1 MENKRTYK
9 IEING
14 IEQSIKQVDALSDA
28 LQFLDKKIKELES
41 RSVSITSSNNGG
53 GSNRISE
60 LSTEDKLLKQIQSTE
75 QQIRDARREDYQ
87 SLLAQ
92 KDILKETK
100 DIQEQRAAAERLSI
114 GGYGNTMKGLKQ
126 ELSDIKTVMQTTD
139 LGSDK
144 FDELNKRA
152 SELINKLKELDQS
165 YGQFGRNAGNYPSTV
180 GEGFSK
186 LQIEVN
192 GVTREFDNARQAL
205 KELTNERNT
214 LKLMNQDVGD
224 LDEVVKTLKSDI
236 KDMEMSSAAMD
247 NMLDSME
254 GLIALGST
262 AEGFASLFGFDN
274 GAIEET
280 IQKLVALQ
288 NILQGIEVIKRQMK
302 TGEGIGGMFAK
313 GNAAIDSF
321 TKKLFGVNTAAKT
334 TNATL
339 TATSTAGKSAAT
351 GLATASAAANTAT
364 KSFSLAS
371 AAATVLRVA
380 LSAIGIGL
388 VIGAISLLIEGISAL
403 ISKQAEAKKYQ
414 EDLNKATESGQKA
427 YADAQ
432 GELIKYQVKLD
443 KFNGSK
449 KEEKKLVEELNSK
462 YGQSLGTYKSL
473 AEWKK
478 VLKER
483 GEILCQVMLKE
494 AEAQALLNMY
504 TETFVKLQKAQK
516 IAAEGGDTWEWLPWN
531 LGGKSAQQKADE
543 NVNTLKG
550 QLKEIKKEITNIYK
564 DIEELNQKNNLFD
577 YAPQIEKGSSSSK
590 NAIKK
595 AETELT
601 KLKLELMKD
610 GLAKTILQLRNE
622 RDARIKAAKETGVA
636 VAEQTALINK
646 LYDRKEIEA
655 RQAHYKKL
663 VNMQK
668 AYQDEMA
675 RVQAATQKEA
685 ISNSKI
691 ANQNKLDDAQ
701 SYKNA
706 RRANDSRMFL
716 DLVVDYNKTD
726 IHTAIQSYWKDLSK
740 TTELTDKVKDDIRE
754 AFTQSIASI
763 RGFEDYFIKVNEILK
778 KQGID
783 EIKFKVNSST
793 EMLEAIY
800 PKEVG
805 EGVRRRI
812 DEVVRHYN
820 ESLSIINDIAKKYGD
835 KMSSFENLQSK
846 NLFVAFTT
854 RFNARKEYYQNI
866 LKASKEFY
874 DKELLIHNTE
884 LDNELEAEE
893 EAEKKRHEKNVGTA
907 RERTVIPSL
916 QKGYNEAYDSGKLD
930 SMNTSQ
936 IETYFSKYKAEL
948 DKWLQEQD
956 DALKEGKL
964 SIKEYTEL
972 TSGKLLESYRN
983 QEITFVEFLDNMR
996 QEDETH
1002 QNKLNVI
1009 EKKGEI
1015 KREQNEKEHL
1025 KNMQQA
1031 NSEYFSNIEQ
1041 ELSNYISSI
1050 SRQRDKATVK
1060 NAWGI
1065 INYGKTRAA
1074 LKELQV
1080 DTNQALQGIAASKAD
1095 MIKKLENDEITFGDF
1110 DKIMTQL
1117 DSLEAEAKTTAQGVS
1132 EDLKN
1137 LIGDFWGS
1145 IDQWVQVVGQT
1156 VNQVLGSIAEIQSNQ
1171 YDKMIEQQEKY
1182 IEEYEELLNKQKDI
1196 TQEHASAVELIED
1209 ELSKA
1214 RGDRRQQLIDQLNAE
1229 MAAQRASL
1237 AQEQKID
1244 RQKQKAEEKK
1254 KKLEHDQAVAKKK
1267 MQLAQAAINM
1277 AMSISIAA
1285 VNKWPEVAIPMMA
1298 LAAATGAA
1306 QIAAIQSQ
1314 NIPSYGSGGVIQG
1327 KSHREG
1333 GVQAVVGNSPIELEG
1348 NEFIIRKKSTIPN
1361 LNLLDFV
1368 NRSEKKLSLDDLINF
1383 YTNEN
1388 GMRKRVISNSP
1399 RKKFAD
1405 GGTIPTLRN
1414 DINLSDRLLTAFEDY
1429 SNRPQVVSV
1438 VEIVDKMQT
1447 VREVQAMAG
1456 LSTDF

>member
-1 MENKRTYK
+1 MADNKK
-9 IEING
+9 IYTIQING
-14 IEQSIKQVDALSDA
+14 IDQSIKQVDALSDA

-41 RSVSITSSNNGG
+41 RSVSITSSNSGVGG
-53 GSNRISE
+53 GNRVAE

-92 KDILKETK
+92 KEILKDITDETK
-100 DIQEQRAAAERLSI
+100 QRAATENLSV
-114 GGYGNTMKGLKQ
+114 GNYGNTINGLKQ
-126 ELSDIKTVMQTTD
+126 ELSDIKTVMQATD
-139 LGSDK
+139 LGSGK
-144 FDELNKRA
+144 FNELNKRA
-152 SELINKLKELDQS
+152 SELTNKLKELDQS
-165 YGQFGRNAGNYPSTV
+165 YGQFGRNAGNNPGNIS
-180 GEGFSK
+180 EGFSK

-205 KELTNERNT
+205 RELTNERNT

-247 NMLDSME
+247 NLLDSME

-473 AEWKK
+473 AEWKR

-494 AEAQALLNMY
+494 AEAQALVNMY
-504 TETFVKLQKAQK
+504 TEAYVRLQQAKK
-516 IAAEGGDTWEWLPWN
+516 VAAEGGDTWEWLPWN
-531 LGGKSAQQKADE
+531 WGGKSAQQKADE
-543 NVNTLKG
+543 NVKAIEDQMTELHDK
-550 QLKEIKKEITNIYK
+550 IVNIYK
-564 DIEELNQKNNLFD
+564 DIEELNQNNNLFD

-622 RDARIKAAKETGVA
+622 RAARIKAAKETGVA
-636 VAEQTALINK
+636 VAEQTELINK

-663 VNMQK
+663 LEIQRKYQENIKKVQEQTDRQK
-668 AYQDEMA
+668 
-675 RVQAATQKEA
+675 
-685 ISNSKI
+685 ISNSRTM
-691 ANQNKLDDAQ
+691 NQNKLDSTTGNPQ
-701 SYKNA
+701 TVMSNTL
-706 RRANDSRMFL
+706 FQ
-716 DLVVDYNKTD
+716 DLTIDYAKTDVHKSFNEYNKDVEVSSKLTKKEFSKMAD
-726 IHTAIQSYWKDLSK
+726 IFKNNIAMIKVFENRFGDAMKMFEKDAEGFITSIELDEDMPKVIQDQFRELAEQYNEALGQIKDISDRYPQVADAALHS
-740 TTELTDKVKDDIRE
+740 EFAVLKDAFDTRYSSRE
-754 AFTQSIASI
+754 A
-763 RGFEDYFIKVNEILK
+763 
-778 KQGID
+778 
-783 EIKFKVNSST
+783 
-793 EMLEAIY
+793 
-800 PKEVG
+800 
-805 EGVRRRI
+805 
-812 DEVVRHYN
+812 
-820 ESLSIINDIAKKYGD
+820 
-835 KMSSFENLQSK
+835 
-846 NLFVAFTT
+846 
-854 RFNARKEYYQNI
+854 YYQK
-866 LKASKEFY
+866 LLEASKEYY
-874 DKELLIHNTE
+874 DKELEIQKTA
-884 LDNELEAEE
+884 LDAQIEADREAEE
-893 EAEKKRHEKNVGTA
+893 KRHRDMAGNSNPTLDKLLG
-907 RERTVIPSL
+907 
-916 QKGYNEAYDSGKLD
+916 GYNQSYDSGELAGMDTTK
-930 SMNTSQ
+930 
-936 IETYFSKYKAEL
+936 IEEYFSKYKETF
-948 DKWLQEQD
+948 DNWLKEQD
-956 DALKEGKL
+956 QALKKGEM
-964 SIKEYTEL
+964 SIEEYTEK
-972 TSGKLLESYRN
+972 TSGTLLQSYKN
-983 QEITFVEFLDNMR
+983 QEITFVQFLDLMR
-996 QEDETH
+996 QENETH
-1002 QNKLNVI
+1002 QNKMSVI
-1009 EKKGEI
+1009 NKQAEAET
-1015 KREQNEKEHL
+1015 EQSEKEHL
-1025 KNMQQA
+1025 KRMQQI
-1031 NSEYFSNIEQ
+1031 NSEYYSNIRK
-1041 ELSNYISSI
+1041 ELSDYISSI
-1050 SRQRDKATVK
+1050 SKQRDKAEVK

-1065 INYGKTRAA
+1065 INYGKTKTA
-1074 LKELQV
+1074 
-1080 DTNQALQGIAASKAD
+1080 
-1095 MIKKLENDEITFGDF
+1095 LENLKDNADNAMMQIANQKNELVDKLSKGEISFGDF
-1110 DKIMTQL
+1110 DTAMTEL
-1117 DSLEAEAKTTAQGVS
+1117 NALGTEAMETAESVEQDL
-1132 EDLKN
+1132 EDLG
-1137 LIGDFWGS
+1137 GDFWDS
-1145 IDQWVQVVGQT
+1145 INQWVQVVGQT
-1156 VNQVLGSIAEIQSNQ
+1156 VNQVLSSIAEIQSNQ

-1196 TQEHASAVELIED
+1196 TQEHASAVDSIED
-1209 ELSKA
+1209 ELSTA

-1237 AQEQKID
+1237 AQEQKIE
-1244 RQKQKAEEKK
+1244 REKQKAEEKK

-1277 AMSISIAA
+1277 AMSISMAA
-1285 VNKWPEVAIPMMA
+1285 VNHWPIPAIPMMA

-1333 GVQAVVGNSPIELEG
+1333 GVKVLGGQAEVEGGEYITNKVTTAKNVDLLEYI
-1348 NEFIIRKKSTIPN
+1348 NTKRRKI
-1361 LNLLDFV
+1361 
-1368 NRSEKKLSLDDLINF
+1368 SLEDLIEF
-1383 YTNEN
+1383 Y
-1388 GMRKRVISNSP
+1388 GVGSP
-1399 RKKFAD
+1399 VKKNIQTVRTKFAD
-1405 GGTIPTLRN
+1405 GGIIPTLRN
-1414 DINLSDRLLTAFEDY
+1414 DINLSDRMLTAFEDY
-1429 SNRPQVVSV
+1429 SNRPVQVAV
-1438 VEIVDKMQT
+1438 VDIIDRTQAVND
-1447 VREVQAMAG
+1447 VRVMAG
-1456 LSTDF
+1456 LDA

>member
-1 MENKRTYK
+1 MADNKKIYT

-28 LQFLDKKIKELES
+28 LKALDAKIKELES
-41 RSVSITSSNNGG
+41 RSVSVTSSNNGG
-53 GSNRISE
+53 GGNRTAE
-60 LSTEDKLLKQIQSTE
+60 LNAEDKLLKQIQSTE
-75 QQIRDARREDYQ
+75 QQIANARSEDYQ

-92 KDILKETK
+92 KDILK
-100 DIQEQRAAAERLSI
+100 DIVSEAQEMAAAERLSN
-114 GGYGNTMKGLKQ
+114 GNYGNNMKGLKQ
-126 ELSDIKTVMQTTD
+126 ELSDIKKVMQTTD
-139 LGSDK
+139 FGDEK
-144 FDELNKRA
+144 FQELTKRA
-152 SELINKLKELDQS
+152 NELTNKLKELEVA
-165 YGQFGRNAGNYPSTV
+165 YGQFGRNVGNYPGTV

-214 LKLMNQDVGD
+214 LKLMHQDVGD

-236 KDMEMSSAAMD
+236 KDMEMSSATMD
-247 NMLDSME
+247 GLLDSME

-288 NILQGIEVIKRQMK
+288 NILQGIEVIKKQMQ
-302 TGEGIGGMFAK
+302 TTQGIGAIFAK
-313 GNAAIDSF
+313 GDAAIDSF

-339 TATSTAGKSAAT
+339 AATSTAGKSAAT

-371 AAATVLRVA
+371 AAATALRVA

-388 VIGAISLLIEGISAL
+388 IIGAISLLIEGINTL
-403 ISKQAEAKKYQ
+403 INKQAEAKKYQ

-504 TETFVKLQKAQK
+504 TEAYVRLQQAKKVAD
-516 IAAEGGDTWEWLPWN
+516 AGGDTWEWLPWN
-531 LGGKSAQQKADE
+531 WGGKSAQQKADE
-543 NVNTLKG
+543 NVKTIEG
-550 QLKEIKKEITNIYK
+550 QMTELHDQIVNIYK
-564 DIEELNQKNNLFD
+564 DIEELNQNNNLFN
-577 YAPQIEKGSSSSK
+577 YAPQIEKGSSSNK

-595 AETELT
+595 AEAELT

-622 RDARIKAAKETGVA
+622 RAARIKAAKETGVA
-636 VAEQTALINK
+636 VAEQTELINK

-663 VNMQK
+663 INIQK

-675 RVQAATQKEA
+675 RVQSSTQKES

-740 TTELTDKVKDDIRE
+740 TTELTDKVKDEIRE

-778 KQGID
+778 NQGID

-793 EMLEAIY
+793 EMLEAMY

-812 DEVVRHYN
+812 DETVRHYN
-820 ESLSIINDIAKKYGD
+820 ESLSIINDITKKYGD

-846 NLFVAFTT
+846 NLFVAFTV

-866 LKASKEFY
+866 LQASKEFY

-884 LDNELEAEE
+884 LDAELEAEE

-916 QKGYNEAYDSGKLD
+916 QKGYNEAYNSGELA

-936 IETYFSKYKAEL
+936 IETYFAKYKEEL
-948 DKWLQEQD
+948 DKWLAEQD
-956 DALKEGKL
+956 EALKKGEL
-964 SIKEYTEL
+964 SIEEYTEL

-1009 EKKGEI
+1009 EKKGEV
-1015 KREQNEKEHL
+1015 KREQNEKEHR
-1025 KNMQQA
+1025 KNMQKA
-1031 NSEYFSNIEQ
+1031 NSEYFSNMEQ

-1080 DTNQALQGIAASKAD
+1080 DTNQALQGIAAAKAD
-1095 MIKKLENDEITFGDF
+1095 MIKKLEKDEIEFGDF

-1137 LIGDFWGS
+1137 LLGDFWGS
-1145 IDQWVQVVGQT
+1145 IDQWVQQVGQT
-1156 VNQVLGSIAEIQSNQ
+1156 MNSILSSLSEMESNE
-1171 YDKMIEQQEKY
+1171 YDKRIEEQEKY
-1182 IEEYEELLNKQKDI
+1182 IEEYEELLDKQKDI
-1196 TQEHASAVELIED
+1196 TQEHASAVESIED
-1209 ELSKA
+1209 ELSTA

-1237 AQEQKID
+1237 AQEKKIE
-1244 RQKQKAEEKK
+1244 REREKAEEKK

-1277 AMSISIAA
+1277 AMAISMAA
-1285 VNKWPEVAIPMMA
+1285 VNSWPLPAIPMMA
-1298 LAAATGAA
+1298 LAAAAGAA

-1333 GVQAVVGNSPIELEG
+1333 GVKVLGGQAEVEGGEFITNKVTTSKNVDLLEYINTKRRKINLEDLIDFYGGNSQV
-1348 NEFIIRKKSTIPN
+1348 KKSITT
-1361 LNLLDFV
+1361 V
-1368 NRSEKKLSLDDLINF
+1368 R
-1383 YTNEN
+1383 T
-1388 GMRKRVISNSP
+1388 
-1399 RKKFAD
+1399 KFAD
-1405 GGTIPTLRN
+1405 GGMIPTLRN
-1414 DINLSDRLLTAFEDY
+1414 DINLSDRMLTAFEDY
-1429 SNRPQVVSV
+1429 SNRPVQVAV
-1438 VEIVDKMQT
+1438 VDIIDRTQAVND
-1447 VREVQAMAG
+1447 VRVMAG
-1456 LSTDF
+1456 LE

>member
-53 GSNRISE
+53 GSNRIAE

-114 GGYGNTMKGLKQ
+114 GGYGNTMKGLKE
-126 ELSDIKTVMQTTD
+126 ELSDIKKVMQTTD
-139 LGSDK
+139 LGDEK
-144 FDELNKRA
+144 FQELTQKA
-152 SELINKLKELDQS
+152 SELTNKLKELEQA
-165 YGQFGRNAGNYPSTV
+165 YGQFGRNVGNYPGNV

-247 NMLDSME
+247 GLLDSME

-288 NILQGIEVIKRQMK
+288 NILQGIEVIKKQMQ

-388 VIGAISLLIEGISAL
+388 VIGAISLLIEGINTL

-427 YADAQ
+427 YADAK

-449 KEEKKLVEELNSK
+449 KQEKQLVDELNSK
-462 YGQSLGTYKSL
+462 YGQSLGTYKTL
-473 AEWKK
+473 AEWKR

-483 GEILCQVMLKE
+483 GETLCTVMLNE
-494 AEAQALLNMY
+494 AKAQALLNIY
-504 TETFVKLQKAQK
+504 TEKFVELQKAQK
-516 IAAEGGDTWEWLPWN
+516 VKAEGGDTWEWLPWN
-531 LGGKSAQQKADE
+531 WGGKSAQQKADE
-543 NVNTLKG
+543 KVKTIED
-550 QLKEIKKEITNIYK
+550 QMKEITKEITNIFTEN
-564 DIEELNQKNNLFD
+564 EELKQKYNLFD

-595 AETELT
+595 AESELT

-622 RDARIKAAKETGVA
+622 RAARIKAAKETGVA

-691 ANQNKLDDAQ
+691 ANQNKFDDAQ
-701 SYKNA
+701 SYSNA
-706 RRANDSRMFL
+706 SPKKFF

-726 IHTAIQSYWKDLSK
+726 IHTAIQNYWKDLSK

-763 RGFEDYFIKVNEILK
+763 KGFRDYFIKVNETLK
-778 KQGID
+778 NQGID
-783 EIKFKVNSST
+783 EIKFNVDSST

-800 PKEVG
+800 PKELG
-805 EGVRRRI
+805 EDDRERIEETVRL
-812 DEVVRHYN
+812 YN
-820 ESLSIINDIAKKYGD
+820 ESISVTNDIIKKYGD
-835 KMSSFENLQSK
+835 KMHTFQKLQSK
-846 NLFVAFTT
+846 NLFVAFEV

-884 LDNELEAEE
+884 LDDELKAEE
-893 EAEKKRHEKNVGTA
+893 EAEDKRYKKNVGTA

-916 QKGYNEAYDSGKLD
+916 QKGYNEAYNSGEID

-936 IETYFSKYKAEL
+936 IETYFAKYKEEL
-948 DKWLQEQD
+948 DKWLDEQD
-956 DALKEGKL
+956 EALKKGKL
-964 SIKEYTEL
+964 SIEEYTEL

-983 QEITFVEFLDNMR
+983 KEITFVEFLDNMR

-1009 EKKGEI
+1009 EKKGEV
-1015 KREQNEKEHL
+1015 KREENQKQHL

-1031 NSEYFSNIEQ
+1031 TSEYFSNIEQ

-1065 INYGKTRAA
+1065 INYGKTKAA
-1074 LKELQV
+1074 LKELQA
-1080 DTNQALQGIAASKAD
+1080 DTNQAFQDIAQTKAD
-1095 MIKKLENDEITFGDF
+1095 MIVKLEKGEISFGDF

-1117 DSLEAEAKTTAQGVS
+1117 DSLEAEVKITEEGVS
-1132 EDLKN
+1132 EDFEDFFD
-1137 LIGDFWGS
+1137 DFWAS
-1145 IDQWVQVVGQT
+1145 INQWVQVVGQT

-1196 TQEHASAVELIED
+1196 TQEHASAVESIED

-1237 AQEQKID
+1237 AQEKKID
-1244 RQKQKAEEKK
+1244 REREKAEDKK

-1277 AMSISIAA
+1277 ALSISMAA
-1285 VNKWPEVAIPMMA
+1285 VNHWPIPAVPMMA
-1298 LAAATGAA
+1298 LAAAVGAA
-1306 QIAAIQSQ
+1306 QVAAIQSQ

-1333 GVQAVVGNSPIELEG
+1333 GVPAVVGNSPIELEG

-1368 NRSEKKLSLDDLINF
+1368 NRSEKKLSLEDLINF

-1388 GMRKRVISNSP
+1388 GMRKRTISNSP
-1399 RKKFAD
+1399 RNKFAD

>member
-1 MENKRTYK
+1 MADNKK
-9 IEING
+9 IYTIQING
-14 IEQSIKQVDALSDA
+14 IDQSIKQVDALSDA
-28 LQFLDKKIKELES
+28 LQFLDTKIKEMES
-41 RSVSITSSNNGG
+41 RSVSVTSSNNGG
-53 GSNRISE
+53 GGNRTAE
-60 LSTEDKLLKQIQSTE
+60 LNTEDKLLKQIQSTE

-92 KDILKETK
+92 KDILK
-100 DIQEQRAAAERLSI
+100 DIVSEAQERAAAERLST
-114 GGYGNTMKGLKQ
+114 GNYGNNMKGLKQ
-126 ELSDIKTVMQTTD
+126 ELSDIKKVMQTTD
-139 LGSDK
+139 LGDEK
-144 FDELNKRA
+144 FQELTQRA
-152 SELINKLKELDQS
+152 NELTNKLKELEVA
-165 YGQFGRNAGNYPSTV
+165 YGQFGRNVGNYPGTV

-192 GVTREFDNARQAL
+192 GTTREFDNARQAL

-214 LKLMNQDVGD
+214 LKLMGQDFGD

-236 KDMEMSSAAMD
+236 KDMEMSSATMD
-247 NMLDSME
+247 NLLDSME
-254 GLIALGST
+254 GLIALGSS
-262 AEGFASLFGFDN
+262 AEGFAALFGFDN
-274 GAIEET
+274 GAIEQT

-288 NILQGIEVIKRQMK
+288 NILQGIEVIKKQMQ

-339 TATSTAGKSAAT
+339 AATGTAGKSAAT
-351 GLATASAAANTAT
+351 GLATASVAANTAT

-388 VIGAISLLIEGISAL
+388 IIGAISLLIEGINAL

-504 TETFVKLQKAQK
+504 TEAYVRLQQAKKVAD
-516 IAAEGGDTWEWLPWN
+516 AGGDTWEWLPWN
-531 LGGKSAQQKADE
+531 WGGKSAKQKADD
-543 NVNTLKG
+543 NV
-550 QLKEIKKEITNIYK
+550 KEIEGQMTELHDQIVNIYK
-564 DIEELNQKNNLFD
+564 DIEELNQNNNLFN
-577 YAPQIEKGSSSSK
+577 YAPQIEKGSSSNK

-622 RDARIKAAKETGVA
+622 RAARIKAAKETGVA

-663 VNMQK
+663 VSIQK

-675 RVQAATQKEA
+675 RVQAATQKEG

-740 TTELTDKVKDDIRE
+740 TTELTDKVKDEIRE

-778 KQGID
+778 NQGID

-793 EMLEAIY
+793 EMLEAMY

-812 DEVVRHYN
+812 DETVKHYN
-820 ESLSIINDIAKKYGD
+820 ESLSIINDITKKYGD

-846 NLFVAFTT
+846 NLFVAFTV

-866 LKASKEFY
+866 LQASKEFY

-884 LDNELEAEE
+884 LDAELKAEE
-893 EAEKKRHEKNVGTA
+893 EAEKNRHEKNVGTA

-916 QKGYNEAYDSGKLD
+916 QKGYNEAYNSGELA

-936 IETYFSKYKAEL
+936 IEAYFAKYKEEL
-948 DKWLQEQD
+948 DKWLEEQD
-956 DALKEGKL
+956 EALKKGKL
-964 SIKEYTEL
+964 SIEEYTEL

-1009 EKKGEI
+1009 EKKGEVE
-1015 KREQNEKEHL
+1015 REQNEKEHR

-1031 NSEYFSNIEQ
+1031 NSEYFSNMEQ

-1080 DTNQALQGIAASKAD
+1080 DTNQALQGIAAAKAD
-1095 MIKKLENDEITFGDF
+1095 MIKKLEKDEISFGDF

-1137 LIGDFWGS
+1137 LLGDFWGS
-1145 IDQWVQVVGQT
+1145 IDQWVQQVGQT
-1156 VNQVLGSIAEIQSNQ
+1156 MNSILSSLSEMESNE
-1171 YDKMIEQQEKY
+1171 YDKRIEEQEKY
-1182 IEEYEELLNKQKDI
+1182 IEEYEKLLDKQKDI
-1196 TQEHASAVELIED
+1196 TEQHASAIESIED
-1209 ELSKA
+1209 ELSTA

-1237 AQEQKID
+1237 AQEKKIE
-1244 RQKQKAEEKK
+1244 REKEKAEEKK

-1277 AMSISIAA
+1277 AMAISMAA
-1285 VNKWPEVAIPMMA
+1285 VNSWPIPAIPMMA
-1298 LAAATGAA
+1298 LAAAAGAA

-1333 GVQAVVGNSPIELEG
+1333 GVKVLGGQAEVEGGEFITNKVTTSKNVDLLEYINTKRRKINLEDLIDFYGGNSQV
-1348 NEFIIRKKSTIPN
+1348 KKSITT
-1361 LNLLDFV
+1361 V
-1368 NRSEKKLSLDDLINF
+1368 R
-1383 YTNEN
+1383 T
-1388 GMRKRVISNSP
+1388 
-1399 RKKFAD
+1399 KFAD

-1447 VREVQAMAG
+1447 VREVQTMAG
-1456 LSTDF
+1456 LETNY

>member
-1 MENKRTYK
+1 MENKRTYT

-114 GGYGNTMKGLKQ
+114 GGYGNTMAGMKQ
-126 ELSDIKTVMQTTD
+126 ELADIKTVRNFTD
-139 LGSDK
+139 VTSQEFDK
-144 FDELNKRA
+144 LTKRA
-152 SELINKLKELDQS
+152 LQLTNQLKEFEAET
-165 YGQFGRNAGNYPSTV
+165 GQFGRNVGNYPSTV
-180 GEGFSK
+180 GESFSK

-247 NMLDSME
+247 GLLDSME

-288 NILQGIEVIKRQMK
+288 NILQGIEVIKKQMQ

-339 TATSTAGKSAAT
+339 ATTSTAGKSAAT
-351 GLATASAAANTAT
+351 GLATASVAANTAT

-371 AAATVLRVA
+371 AAAAVLRVA

-403 ISKQAEAKKYQ
+403 ISKQSEAKKYQ

-449 KEEKKLVEELNSK
+449 KQEKKLVDELNSK
-462 YGQSLGTYKSL
+462 YGESLGTYKTL
-473 AEWKK
+473 AEWKR

-483 GEILCQVMLKE
+483 GEALCQVMLNE
-494 AEAQALLNMY
+494 AEAQALLNIY
-504 TETFVKLQKAQK
+504 TETYLKYLQAQK
-516 IAAEGGDTWEWLPWN
+516 VAAEGGDTWKELLPWN

-543 NVNTLKG
+543 NVNNLG
-550 QLKEIKKEITNIYK
+550 NQLKEIRTKITEIYTKN
-564 DIEELNQKNNLFD
+564 EELKQENNLFD

-595 AETELT
+595 AETELI

-610 GLAKTILQLRNE
+610 GLAKTILQLKNE

-691 ANQNKLDDAQ
+691 ANQNKFDDAQ
-701 SYKNA
+701 SYSNSSPKK
-706 RRANDSRMFL
+706 FF

-726 IHTAIQSYWKDLSK
+726 IHTAIQNYWKDLSK
-740 TTELTDKVKDDIRE
+740 TTELTDKAKDDIRE

-763 RGFEDYFIKVNEILK
+763 KGFRDYFNKVNETLK
-778 KQGID
+778 KEGID
-783 EIKFKVNSST
+783 EIKFNVDSST

-800 PKEVG
+800 PKELG
-805 EGVRRRI
+805 EDDRERIEETVRY
-812 DEVVRHYN
+812 YN
-820 ESLSIINDIAKKYGD
+820 DSIAVTNDIIKKYGD
-835 KMSSFENLQSK
+835 KMHTFQKLQSK

-854 RFNARKEYYQNI
+854 RFNARKEYYKNI
-866 LKASKEFY
+866 LQASKEFY
-874 DKELLIHNTE
+874 DKELLIHNQE
-884 LDNELEAEE
+884 LDNELKAEE

-916 QKGYNEAYDSGKLD
+916 QKGYNEAYNSGKLN

-948 DKWLQEQD
+948 DKWLEEQD
-956 DALKEGKL
+956 DALKKGKL

-983 QEITFVEFLDNMR
+983 REITFVKFLDNMR

-1009 EKKGEI
+1009 EEKGEV
-1015 KREQNEKEHL
+1015 KREENQKQYL
-1025 KNMQQA
+1025 KNIQQA

-1065 INYGKTRAA
+1065 INYGKTKAA
-1074 LKELQV
+1074 LKELQAN
-1080 DTNQALQGIAASKAD
+1080 TSQALQDIAQTKAD
-1095 MIKKLENDEITFGDF
+1095 MIVKLEKGEIKFGDF

-1117 DSLEAEAKTTAQGVS
+1117 DSLEAEAKITEEGVS

-1137 LIGDFWGS
+1137 LLADFWGS
-1145 IDQWVQVVGQT
+1145 IDQLVQVVGQT
-1156 VNQVLGSIAEIQSNQ
+1156 VNQVLGSLAEIQSNQ

-1182 IEEYEELLNKQKDI
+1182 IEELEEMYDKQEEI
-1196 TQEHASAVELIED
+1196 TQEHASAIESIED
-1209 ELSKA
+1209 ELSTA

-1229 MAAQRASL
+1229 MAAQRASF
-1237 AQEQKID
+1237 AQQKKID
-1244 RQKQKAEEKK
+1244 REIEKAEEKK

-1348 NEFIIRKKSTIPN
+1348 NEFIIRKKSTMPN

-1368 NRSEKKLSLDDLINF
+1368 NRSEKKLSLEDLINF

-1405 GGTIPTLRN
+1405 GGQIATLRN

>member
-1 MENKRTYK
+1 MADNKK
-9 IEING
+9 IYTIQING
-14 IEQSIKQVDALSDA
+14 IDQSIKQVDALSDA

-53 GSNRISE
+53 GSNRIAE

-75 QQIRDARREDYQ
+75 QQIRDARSEDYQ

-92 KDILKETK
+92 KEILK
-100 DIQEQRAAAERLSI
+100 DITDEAKQRAAAENLSV
-114 GGYGNTMKGLKQ
+114 GNYGNTINGMKQ
-126 ELSDIKTVMQTTD
+126 ELADIKTVMQATD

-144 FDELNKRA
+144 FDKLNKRA
-152 SELINKLKELDQS
+152 SELTNKIKELDQS
-165 YGQFGRNAGNYPSTV
+165 YGQFGRNVGNYPGTM
-180 GEGFSK
+180 EQGFQK

-205 KELTNERNT
+205 RELTNERNT
-214 LKLMNQDVGD
+214 LKLMNQDVGN
-224 LDEVVKTLKSDI
+224 LDEVVKTLRSDI

-247 NMLDSME
+247 NLLDSME
-254 GLIALGST
+254 GLVALGST

-427 YADAQ
+427 YADTQ

-449 KEEKKLVEELNSK
+449 KQEKQLVDELNSK
-462 YGQSLGTYKSL
+462 YGQSLGTYKTL
-473 AEWKK
+473 AEWKR

-483 GEILCQVMLKE
+483 GEALCTVMLNE
-494 AEAQALLNMY
+494 AKAQALLNMY
-504 TETFVKLQKAQK
+504 TETYLKYQKAK
-516 IAAEGGDTWEWLPWN
+516 KVAAEGGDTLEWLPWN
-531 LGGKSAQQKADE
+531 WGGKSAKQKADE
-543 NVNTLKG
+543 TVNFYDN
-550 QLKEIKKEITNIYK
+550 QLKEINKEITKIYTEN
-564 DIEELNQKNNLFD
+564 EELKQKNNLFD

-622 RDARIKAAKETGVA
+622 RAARIKAAKETGVA
-636 VAEQTALINK
+636 VAEQTELINK

-663 VNMQK
+663 VNIQK

-675 RVQAATQKEA
+675 RVQAATQKEG

-778 KQGID
+778 KRGID

-820 ESLSIINDIAKKYGD
+820 ESLSIINDITKKYGD

-866 LKASKEFY
+866 LQASKEFY

-884 LDNELEAEE
+884 LDDELKAEE
-893 EAEKKRHEKNVGTA
+893 ESEKKRHEKNVGTA

-916 QKGYNEAYDSGKLD
+916 QKGYNESYNSGELA

-936 IETYFSKYKAEL
+936 IETYFAKYKAEL
-948 DKWLQEQD
+948 DKWLEEQD
-956 DALKEGKL
+956 EALKKGKL
-964 SIKEYTEL
+964 SIEEYTEL

-1009 EKKGEI
+1009 EKKGEVE
-1015 KREQNEKEHL
+1015 REQNEKEHL

-1031 NSEYFSNIEQ
+1031 NSEYFSNMEQ

-1050 SRQRDKATVK
+1050 SRQRDNATVK

-1074 LKELQV
+1074 LKELQT

-1095 MIKKLENDEITFGDF
+1095 MIEKLEKDEITFGDF

-1117 DSLEAEAKTTAQGVS
+1117 DSLEAEAETTAQGVS

-1137 LIGDFWGS
+1137 LLGDFWGS
-1145 IDQWVQVVGQT
+1145 IDQWVQQVGQT
-1156 VNQVLGSIAEIQSNQ
+1156 MNSILSSLSEIQSNQ

-1196 TQEHASAVELIED
+1196 TQEHASAVESIED

-1267 MQLAQAAINM
+1267 MQEAQAYINM
-1277 AMSISIAA
+1277 AMSISMAA
-1285 VNKWPEVAIPMMA
+1285 VNSWPIPAIPMMA

-1306 QIAAIQSQ
+1306 QIAAIKSQ

-1333 GVQAVVGNSPIELEG
+1333 GVKVLGGQAEVEGGEYITNKVTTSKNVELLEYINTKRRKISLEDLIDFYGGNSQV
-1348 NEFIIRKKSTIPN
+1348 KKSITT
-1361 LNLLDFV
+1361 V
-1368 NRSEKKLSLDDLINF
+1368 R
-1383 YTNEN
+1383 T
-1388 GMRKRVISNSP
+1388 
-1399 RKKFAD
+1399 KFAD
-1405 GGTIPTLRN
+1405 GGIIPTLRN
-1414 DINLSDRLLTAFEDY
+1414 DINLSDRMLTAFEDY
-1429 SNRPQVVSV
+1429 SNRPVQVAV
-1438 VEIVDKMQT
+1438 VDIIDRTQAVND
-1447 VREVQAMAG
+1447 VRVMAG
-1456 LSTDF
+1456 LDA

>member
-1 MENKRTYK
+1 MADNKK
-9 IEING
+9 IYTIQING
-14 IEQSIKQVDALSDA
+14 IDQSIKQVDALSDA

-41 RSVSITSSNNGG
+41 RSVSITSSNSGVGG
-53 GSNRISE
+53 GNRISE

-75 QQIRDARREDYQ
+75 QQIREARREDYQ

-92 KDILKETK
+92 KEILK
-100 DIQEQRAAAERLSI
+100 DITDEAKQRAAAENLSV
-114 GGYGNTMKGLKQ
+114 GNYGNTINGMKQ
-126 ELSDIKTVMQTTD
+126 ELADIKTVMQATD

-144 FDELNKRA
+144 FDKLNKRA
-152 SELINKLKELDQS
+152 SELTNKIKELDQS
-165 YGQFGRNAGNYPSTV
+165 YGQFGRNVGNYPGTM
-180 GEGFSK
+180 EQGFQK

-205 KELTNERNT
+205 RELTNERNT
-214 LKLMNQDVGD
+214 LKLMNQDVGN
-224 LDEVVKTLKSDI
+224 LDEVVKTLRSDI

-247 NMLDSME
+247 NLLDSME
-254 GLIALGST
+254 GLVALGST

-388 VIGAISLLIEGISAL
+388 VIGAISLLIEGINAL

-449 KEEKKLVEELNSK
+449 KQEKKLVEELNSK

-478 VLKER
+478 ILKER

-494 AEAQALLNMY
+494 AEAQALVNMY
-504 TETFVKLQKAQK
+504 TEAYVRLQQAKK
-516 IAAEGGDTWEWLPWN
+516 VAAEGGDTWEWLPWN
-531 LGGKSAQQKADE
+531 WGGKSAQQKADE
-543 NVNTLKG
+543 NVKAIEDQMTELHDK
-550 QLKEIKKEITNIYK
+550 IVNIYK
-564 DIEELNQKNNLFD
+564 DIEELNQNNNLFD

-622 RDARIKAAKETGVA
+622 RAARIKAAKETGVA
-636 VAEQTALINK
+636 VAEQTELINK

-663 VNMQK
+663 VNIQK

-675 RVQAATQKEA
+675 RVQAATQKEG

-706 RRANDSRMFL
+706 RRTNDSRMFL

-740 TTELTDKVKDDIRE
+740 TTELTDKVEDDIRE

-778 KQGID
+778 KRGID

-800 PKEVG
+800 PKEVV

-812 DEVVRHYN
+812 DKVVSQYN
-820 ESLSIINDIAKKYGD
+820 ASLSIINDITKKYGD
-835 KMSSFENLQSK
+835 KMSYFENLQSK

-866 LKASKEFY
+866 LQASKEFY

-884 LDNELEAEE
+884 LDDELKAEKEAED
-893 EAEKKRHEKNVGTA
+893 KRHEKNVGTA

-916 QKGYNEAYDSGKLD
+916 QKGYNESYNSGELA

-936 IETYFSKYKAEL
+936 IETYFAKYKAEL
-948 DKWLQEQD
+948 DKWLEEQD
-956 DALKEGKL
+956 EALKKGKL
-964 SIKEYTEL
+964 SIEEYTEL

-1009 EKKGEI
+1009 EKKGEVE
-1015 KREQNEKEHL
+1015 REQNEKEHL

-1031 NSEYFSNIEQ
+1031 NSEYFSNMEQ

-1074 LKELQV
+1074 LKELQT

-1095 MIKKLENDEITFGDF
+1095 MIEKLEKDEITFGDF

-1117 DSLEAEAKTTAQGVS
+1117 DSLEAEAETTAQGVS

-1137 LIGDFWGS
+1137 LLGDFWGS
-1145 IDQWVQVVGQT
+1145 IDQWVQQVGQT
-1156 VNQVLGSIAEIQSNQ
+1156 MNSILSSLSEIQSNK

-1182 IEEYEELLNKQKDI
+1182 IEEYQKMLDKQKEI
-1196 TQEHASAVELIED
+1196 TQEHASAVDSIED
-1209 ELSKA
+1209 ELSTA

-1229 MAAQRASL
+1229 MAAQRDSL
-1237 AQEQKID
+1237 AQQKKIE
-1244 RQKQKAEEKK
+1244 KEKEKAEHKK
-1254 KKLEHDQAVAKKK
+1254 ADLEYAQAVAKKR
-1267 MQLAQAAINM
+1267 MQESQALINAAM
-1277 AMSISIAA
+1277 AVSMAA
-1285 VNKWPEVAIPMMA
+1285 VNNWPIPAIPMMA

-1306 QIAAIQSQ
+1306 QYAAVKSQ
-1314 NIPSYGSGGVIQG
+1314 YIPKPSYGSGGVIQG
-1327 KSHREG
+1327 KSHKEG
-1333 GVQAVVGNSPIELEG
+1333 GVPVLGGRAEVEG
-1348 NEFIIRKKSTIPN
+1348 GEFITNKVTTSKNVDLLEYINSKKKRIN
-1361 LNLLDFV
+1361 
-1368 NRSEKKLSLDDLINF
+1368 LDDLIEF
-1383 YTNEN
+1383 Y
-1388 GMRKRVISNSP
+1388 GGSSP
-1399 RKKFAD
+1399 VKKNIQTVRTKFAD
-1405 GGTIPTLRN
+1405 GGVVPTLRN
-1414 DINLSDRLLTAFEDY
+1414 DINLSDRMLTAFEDY
-1429 SNRPQVVSV
+1429 SNRPVQVAV
-1438 VEIVDKMQT
+1438 VDIIDRTQAVND
-1447 VREVQAMAG
+1447 VRVMAG
-1456 LSTDF
+1456 LDT

>member
-1 MENKRTYK
+1 MADNKK
-9 IEING
+9 IYTIQING

-53 GSNRISE
+53 GSNRIAE

-75 QQIRDARREDYQ
+75 QQIRDARSEDYA

-92 KDILKETK
+92 KDLLK
-100 DIQEQRAAAERLSI
+100 DITDEAKQRAAAERLSV
-114 GGYGNTMKGLKQ
+114 GNYGNTINGMKQ
-126 ELSDIKTVMQTTD
+126 ELADIKTVMQATD
-139 LGSDK
+139 IGSDK
-144 FDELNKRA
+144 FDKLNNRA
-152 SELINKLKELDQS
+152 SELTKKLKELDQS
-165 YGQFGRNAGNYPSTV
+165 YGQFGRDVGNYPGNV

-247 NMLDSME
+247 NLLDSME

-288 NILQGIEVIKRQMK
+288 NILQGIEVIKKQMK

-494 AEAQALLNMY
+494 AEAQALVNMY
-504 TETFVKLQKAQK
+504 TEAYVRLQQAKKVAD
-516 IAAEGGDTWEWLPWN
+516 AGGDTWEWLPWN
-531 LGGKSAQQKADE
+531 WGGKSAQQKADD
-543 NVNTLKG
+543 NVKAIEDQMTELHDK
-550 QLKEIKKEITNIYK
+550 IVNIYK
-564 DIEELNQKNNLFD
+564 DIEELNQNNNLFD

-595 AETELT
+595 AESELT

-663 VNMQK
+663 VNIQK

-675 RVQAATQKEA
+675 RVQAATQKEG

-691 ANQNKLDDAQ
+691 ANQNKLDDAK

-778 KQGID
+778 KRGID

-812 DEVVRHYN
+812 DETVRYYN
-820 ESLSIINDIAKKYGD
+820 ESLSIINDITKKYGD
-835 KMSSFENLQSK
+835 KISSFENLQSK

-916 QKGYNEAYDSGKLD
+916 QKGYNEAYNSGELA

-936 IETYFSKYKAEL
+936 IETYFAKYKAEL
-948 DKWLQEQD
+948 DKWLEEQD
-956 DALKEGKL
+956 EALKKGKL
-964 SIKEYTEL
+964 SIEEYTEL

-1009 EKKGEI
+1009 EKKGEVE
-1015 KREQNEKEHL
+1015 REQNEKEHL

-1031 NSEYFSNIEQ
+1031 NSEYFSNMEQ

-1065 INYGKTRAA
+1065 INYGKTKAA

-1080 DTNQALQGIAASKAD
+1080 DTNQALQGIAAAKAD
-1095 MIKKLENDEITFGDF
+1095 MIEKLEKDEISFGDF

-1117 DSLEAEAKTTAQGVS
+1117 DSLEAEAETTAQGVS

-1137 LIGDFWGS
+1137 LLGDFWGS
-1145 IDQWVQVVGQT
+1145 IDQWVQQVGQT
-1156 VNQVLGSIAEIQSNQ
+1156 MNSILSSLSEIQSNQ
-1171 YDKMIEQQEKY
+1171 YDKMIDQQEKY
-1182 IEEYEELLNKQKDI
+1182 IDEYQKMLDKQKEI
-1196 TQEHASAVELIED
+1196 TQEHASAVDSIED
-1209 ELSKA
+1209 ELSTA

-1229 MAAQRASL
+1229 MAAQRDSL
-1237 AQEQKID
+1237 AQQKKIE
-1244 RQKQKAEEKK
+1244 KEKEKAEHKK
-1254 KKLEHDQAVAKKK
+1254 ADLEYAQAVARKR
-1267 MQLAQAAINM
+1267 MQESQALINAAM
-1277 AMSISIAA
+1277 AVSMAA
-1285 VNKWPEVAIPMMA
+1285 VNNWPIPAIPMMA

-1306 QIAAIQSQ
+1306 QYAAVKSQ
-1314 NIPSYGSGGVIQG
+1314 YIPKPSYGSGGVIQG
-1327 KSHREG
+1327 KSHKEG
-1333 GVQAVVGNSPIELEG
+1333 GVPVLGGRAEVEGGEYITNKVTTAKNVDLLEYINS
-1348 NEFIIRKKSTIPN
+1348 KKKRIN
-1361 LNLLDFV
+1361 
-1368 NRSEKKLSLDDLINF
+1368 LDDLIEF
-1383 YTNEN
+1383 Y
-1388 GMRKRVISNSP
+1388 GVGSP
-1399 RKKFAD
+1399 VKKNIQTVRTKFAD
-1405 GGTIPTLRN
+1405 GGVVPTLRN
-1414 DINLSDRLLTAFEDY
+1414 DINLSDRMLTAFEDY
-1429 SNRPQVVSV
+1429 SNRPVQVAV
-1438 VEIVDKMQT
+1438 VDIIDRTQAVND
-1447 VREVQAMAG
+1447 VRVMAG
-1456 LSTDF
+1456 LDA

>member
-1 MENKRTYK
+1 MADSKK
-9 IEING
+9 IYSIQING

-53 GSNRISE
+53 GGNRIAE

-100 DIQEQRAAAERLSI
+100 DIQEQRAASERLSI
-114 GGYGNTMKGLKQ
+114 GGYGNTMAGMKQ
-126 ELSDIKTVMQTTD
+126 ELADIKTVRNFTD
-139 LGSDK
+139 VTSQEFDK
-144 FDELNKRA
+144 LTKRA
-152 SELINKLKELDQS
+152 LQLTNQLKELGEET
-165 YGQFGRNAGNYPSTV
+165 GQFGRNVGNYPGTV

-205 KELTNERNT
+205 RELTNERNT

-247 NMLDSME
+247 GLLDSME

-288 NILQGIEVIKRQMK
+288 NILQGIEVIKKQMK

-388 VIGAISLLIEGISAL
+388 VIGAISLLIEGINAL

-504 TETFVKLQKAQK
+504 TEAYVRLQQAKKVAD
-516 IAAEGGDTWEWLPWN
+516 EGGDTWEWLPWN
-531 LGGKSAQQKADE
+531 WGGKSAQQKADE
-543 NVNTLKG
+543 NVKAIEDQMTELHDK
-550 QLKEIKKEITNIYK
+550 IVNIYK
-564 DIEELNQKNNLFD
+564 DIEELNQNNNLFD
-577 YAPQIEKGSSSSK
+577 YSPQIEKGSSRSK

-595 AETELT
+595 AESELT

-663 VNMQK
+663 VNIQK

-675 RVQAATQKEA
+675 RVQAATQKEG

-706 RRANDSRMFL
+706 RRANDSGMFL

-820 ESLSIINDIAKKYGD
+820 ESLSIINDITKKYGD

-884 LDNELEAEE
+884 LDDELKAEE

-916 QKGYNEAYDSGKLD
+916 QKGYNEAYNSGELA

-936 IETYFSKYKAEL
+936 IETYFAKYKAEL
-948 DKWLQEQD
+948 DKWLEEQD
-956 DALKEGKL
+956 EALKKGKL
-964 SIKEYTEL
+964 SIEEYTEL

-1009 EKKGEI
+1009 EKKGEVE
-1015 KREQNEKEHL
+1015 REQNEKEHL

-1031 NSEYFSNIEQ
+1031 NSEYFSNMEQ

-1080 DTNQALQGIAASKAD
+1080 DTNQALQGIAAAKAD
-1095 MIKKLENDEITFGDF
+1095 MIKKLENDEISFGDF

-1117 DSLEAEAKTTAQGVS
+1117 DSLEAEAKITEQGIS
-1132 EDLKN
+1132 EDFE
-1137 LIGDFWGS
+1137 DFFEDWWAS
-1145 IDQWVQVVGQT
+1145 INQWVQVVGQT

-1196 TQEHASAVELIED
+1196 TQEHASTVELIED

-1298 LAAATGAA
+1298 LAAAAGAA

-1333 GVQAVVGNSPIELEG
+1333 GVKVLGGQAEVEGGEYITNKVTTSKNVELLEYINTKRRKIKLEDLIDFYGGNSQV
-1348 NEFIIRKKSTIPN
+1348 KKSITT
-1361 LNLLDFV
+1361 V
-1368 NRSEKKLSLDDLINF
+1368 R
-1383 YTNEN
+1383 T
-1388 GMRKRVISNSP
+1388 
-1399 RKKFAD
+1399 KFAD

-1456 LSTDF
+1456 LETNY

>member
-53 GSNRISE
+53 GGNRIAE

-114 GGYGNTMKGLKQ
+114 GGYGNTMKGLKE
-126 ELSDIKTVMQTTD
+126 ELSDIKKVMQTTD
-139 LGSDK
+139 LGDEK
-144 FDELNKRA
+144 FQELTQKA
-152 SELINKLKELDQS
+152 SELTNKLKELEQA
-165 YGQFGRNAGNYPSTV
+165 YGQFGRNVGNYPSNV

-247 NMLDSME
+247 GLLDSME

-288 NILQGIEVIKRQMK
+288 NILQGIEVIKKQMQ
-302 TGEGIGGMFAK
+302 TGEGIGGMLAK
-313 GNAAIDSF
+313 GDAAIDSF

-504 TETFVKLQKAQK
+504 TEAYVRLQQAKKVAD
-516 IAAEGGDTWEWLPWN
+516 EGGDTWEWLPWN
-531 LGGKSAQQKADE
+531 WGGKSAQQKADE
-543 NVNTLKG
+543 NVKAIEDQMTELHDK
-550 QLKEIKKEITNIYK
+550 IVNIYK
-564 DIEELNQKNNLFD
+564 DIEELNQNNNLFD

-595 AETELT
+595 AESELT

-622 RDARIKAAKETGVA
+622 RAARIKAAKETGVA

-691 ANQNKLDDAQ
+691 ANQNKFDDAQ
-701 SYKNA
+701 SYSNA
-706 RRANDSRMFL
+706 SPKKFF

-726 IHTAIQSYWKDLSK
+726 IHTAIQNYWKDLSK

-763 RGFEDYFIKVNEILK
+763 KGFRDYFIKVNETLK
-778 KQGID
+778 NQGID
-783 EIKFKVNSST
+783 EIKFNVDSST

-800 PKEVG
+800 PKELG
-805 EGVRRRI
+805 EDDRERIEETVRL
-812 DEVVRHYN
+812 YN
-820 ESLSIINDIAKKYGD
+820 ESISVTNDIIKKYGD
-835 KMSSFENLQSK
+835 KMHTFQKLQSK
-846 NLFVAFTT
+846 NLFVAFEV

-884 LDNELEAEE
+884 LDDELKAEE
-893 EAEKKRHEKNVGTA
+893 KAEDKRYKKNVGTA

-916 QKGYNEAYDSGKLD
+916 QKGYNEAYNSGEID

-936 IETYFSKYKAEL
+936 IETYFAKYKEEL
-948 DKWLQEQD
+948 DKWLDEQD
-956 DALKEGKL
+956 EALKKGKL
-964 SIKEYTEL
+964 SIEEYTEL

-1009 EKKGEI
+1009 EKKGEV
-1015 KREQNEKEHL
+1015 KREENEKQHM
-1025 KNMQQA
+1025 KNIQQGT
-1031 NSEYFSNIEQ
+1031 SEYFSNIEQ

-1065 INYGKTRAA
+1065 INYGKTKAA
-1074 LKELQV
+1074 LKELQA
-1080 DTNQALQGIAASKAD
+1080 DTNQAFQVIAQTKAD
-1095 MIKKLENDEITFGDF
+1095 MIVKLEKNEISFGDF

-1117 DSLEAEAKTTAQGVS
+1117 DSLEAETKTTAQGVS

-1137 LIGDFWGS
+1137 LIGYFWGS
-1145 IDQWVQVVGQT
+1145 IDQWVQQVGQT
-1156 VNQVLGSIAEIQSNQ
+1156 MNSILSSLSEIQSNQ
-1171 YDKMIEQQEKY
+1171 YDKMIERQEKY

-1196 TQEHASAVELIED
+1196 TQEHASAVESIED

-1237 AQEQKID
+1237 AQEKKIE
-1244 RQKQKAEEKK
+1244 REREKAEEKK

-1368 NRSEKKLSLDDLINF
+1368 NRSEKKLSLEDLINF

>member
-114 GGYGNTMKGLKQ
+114 GGYGNTMKGLKE
-126 ELSDIKTVMQTTD
+126 ELSDIKKMMQTTD
-139 LGSDK
+139 LGDEK
-144 FDELNKRA
+144 FQELTQKA
-152 SELINKLKELDQS
+152 SELTNKLKELEQS
-165 YGQFGRNAGNYPSTV
+165 YGQFGRNVGNYPSTV
-180 GEGFSK
+180 GESFSK

-214 LKLMNQDVGD
+214 LKLMGQDVGD

-247 NMLDSME
+247 GLLDSME

-288 NILQGIEVIKRQMK
+288 NILQGIEVIKKQMQ
-302 TGEGIGGMFAK
+302 TGEGIGGMLAK

-364 KSFSLAS
+364 KSFTLAS

-414 EDLNKATESGQKA
+414 EDLNKSIESGQKA

-449 KEEKKLVEELNSK
+449 KEEKKLVDELNSK
-462 YGQSLGTYKSL
+462 YGESLGTYKTL
-473 AEWKK
+473 AEWKR

-504 TETFVKLQKAQK
+504 TEAYVRLQQAKKVAD
-516 IAAEGGDTWEWLPWN
+516 EGGDTWEWLPWN
-531 LGGKSAQQKADE
+531 WGGKSAQQKADE
-543 NVNTLKG
+543 NVKAIEDQMTELHDK
-550 QLKEIKKEITNIYK
+550 IVNIYK
-564 DIEELNQKNNLFD
+564 DIEELNQNNNLFD

-595 AETELT
+595 AESELT

-622 RDARIKAAKETGVA
+622 RAARIKAAKETGVA

-691 ANQNKLDDAQ
+691 ANQNKFDDSQ
-701 SYKNA
+701 SYSNSSPKK
-706 RRANDSRMFL
+706 FF

-726 IHTAIQSYWKDLSK
+726 IHTAIQNYWKDLSK
-740 TTELTDKVKDDIRE
+740 TTELTDKAKDDIRE

-763 RGFEDYFIKVNEILK
+763 KGFRDYFNKVNETLK
-778 KQGID
+778 NQGID
-783 EIKFKVNSST
+783 EIKFNVDSST

-800 PKEVG
+800 PKELG
-805 EGVRRRI
+805 EDDRERIEETVRY
-812 DEVVRHYN
+812 YN
-820 ESLSIINDIAKKYGD
+820 DSISVTNDIIRKYGD
-835 KMSSFENLQSK
+835 KMHTFQKLQSK
-846 NLFVAFTT
+846 NLFVAFNV
-854 RFNARKEYYQNI
+854 RFNARKEYYKNI
-866 LKASKEFY
+866 LQASKEFY

-884 LDNELEAEE
+884 LDNELKAEE
-893 EAEKKRHEKNVGTA
+893 KAEKKRYEKNVGTA
-907 RERTVIPSL
+907 REKTVIPSL
-916 QKGYNEAYDSGKLD
+916 QKGYNEAYNSGELD

-956 DALKEGKL
+956 DALKKGKL
-964 SIKEYTEL
+964 SIEEYTEL

-1009 EKKGEI
+1009 EKKGEV
-1015 KREQNEKEHL
+1015 KREENQKQHL
-1025 KNMQQA
+1025 KNIQQA
-1031 NSEYFSNIEQ
+1031 TSEYFSNIEQ

-1065 INYGKTRAA
+1065 INYGKTKAA
-1074 LKELQV
+1074 LKELQANV
-1080 DTNQALQGIAASKAD
+1080 NQAFQDIAQTKAD
-1095 MIKKLENDEITFGDF
+1095 MIVKLEKGEITFGDF

-1117 DSLEAEAKTTAQGVS
+1117 DSLEAEAKITEEGIS
-1132 EDLKN
+1132 EDFEDFFE
-1137 LIGDFWGS
+1137 DFWAS
-1145 IDQWVQVVGQT
+1145 INQWVQVVGQT
-1156 VNQVLGSIAEIQSNQ
+1156 VNQVLGSLSEIQSNQ
-1171 YDKMIEQQEKY
+1171 YDKMIERQEKY

-1196 TQEHASAVELIED
+1196 TQEHASAVESIED

-1237 AQEQKID
+1237 AQEKKID
-1244 RQKQKAEEKK
+1244 REREKAEEKK

-1277 AMSISIAA
+1277 ALSISMAA
-1285 VNKWPEVAIPMMA
+1285 VNHFPIPAIPMMA
-1298 LAAATGAA
+1298 LAAAIGAA

-1333 GVQAVVGNSPIELEG
+1333 GVKAVVGNSPIELEG

-1368 NRSEKKLSLDDLINF
+1368 NRSEKKLSLDDFIDF

-1399 RKKFAD
+1399 RTKYAD
-1405 GGTIPTLRN
+1405 GGQIATLRN

-1456 LSTDF
+1456 LETNY

>member
-1 MENKRTYK
+1 MADNKK
-9 IEING
+9 IYTIQING
-14 IEQSIKQVDALSDA
+14 IDQSIKQVDALSDA

-41 RSVSITSSNNGG
+41 RSVSITSSNSGVGG
-53 GSNRISE
+53 GNRISE

-75 QQIRDARREDYQ
+75 QQIREARREDYQ

-92 KDILKETK
+92 KEILK
-100 DIQEQRAAAERLSI
+100 DITDEAKQRAAAENLSV
-114 GGYGNTMKGLKQ
+114 GNYGNTINGMKQ
-126 ELSDIKTVMQTTD
+126 ELADIKTVMQATD

-144 FDELNKRA
+144 FDKLNKRA
-152 SELINKLKELDQS
+152 SELTNKIKELDQS
-165 YGQFGRNAGNYPSTV
+165 YGQFGRNVGNYPGTM
-180 GEGFSK
+180 EQGFQK

-205 KELTNERNT
+205 RELTNERNT
-214 LKLMNQDVGD
+214 LKLMNQDVGN
-224 LDEVVKTLKSDI
+224 LDEVVKTLRSDI

-247 NMLDSME
+247 NLLDSME
-254 GLIALGST
+254 GLVALGST

-388 VIGAISLLIEGISAL
+388 VIGAISLLIEGINAL

-449 KEEKKLVEELNSK
+449 KQEKKLVEELNSK

-478 VLKER
+478 ILKER

-494 AEAQALLNMY
+494 AEAQALVNMY
-504 TETFVKLQKAQK
+504 TEAYVRLQQAKK
-516 IAAEGGDTWEWLPWN
+516 VAAEGGDTWEWLPWN
-531 LGGKSAQQKADE
+531 WGGKSAKQKADE
-543 NVNTLKG
+543 KVNDYKN
-550 QLKEIKKEITNIYK
+550 QLKEIRTKITEIYTKN
-564 DIEELNQKNNLFD
+564 EELKQENNLFD

-622 RDARIKAAKETGVA
+622 RAARIKAAKETGVA
-636 VAEQTALINK
+636 VAEQTELINK

-675 RVQAATQKEA
+675 RVQAATQKEG

-706 RRANDSRMFL
+706 RRTNDSRMFL

-740 TTELTDKVKDDIRE
+740 TTELTDKVEDDIRE

-778 KQGID
+778 KRGID

-800 PKEVG
+800 PKEVV

-812 DEVVRHYN
+812 DKVVSQYN
-820 ESLSIINDIAKKYGD
+820 ASLSIINDITKKYGD
-835 KMSSFENLQSK
+835 KMSYFESLQSK

-866 LKASKEFY
+866 LQASKEFY

-884 LDNELEAEE
+884 LDDELKAEKEAED
-893 EAEKKRHEKNVGTA
+893 KRHEKNVGTA

-916 QKGYNEAYDSGKLD
+916 QKGYNESYNSGELA

-936 IETYFSKYKAEL
+936 IETYFAKYKAEL
-948 DKWLQEQD
+948 DKWLEEQD
-956 DALKEGKL
+956 EALKKGKL
-964 SIKEYTEL
+964 SIEEYTEL

-1009 EKKGEI
+1009 EKKGEVE
-1015 KREQNEKEHL
+1015 REQNEKEHL

-1031 NSEYFSNIEQ
+1031 NSEYFSNMEQ

-1074 LKELQV
+1074 LKELQT

-1095 MIKKLENDEITFGDF
+1095 MIEKLEKDEITFGDF

-1117 DSLEAEAKTTAQGVS
+1117 DSLEAEAETTAQGVS

-1137 LIGDFWGS
+1137 LLGDFWGS
-1145 IDQWVQVVGQT
+1145 IDQWVQQVGQT
-1156 VNQVLGSIAEIQSNQ
+1156 MNSILSSLSEIQSNK

-1182 IEEYEELLNKQKDI
+1182 IEEYQKMLDKQKEI
-1196 TQEHASAVELIED
+1196 TQEHASAVDSIED
-1209 ELSKA
+1209 ELSTA

-1229 MAAQRASL
+1229 MAAQRDSL
-1237 AQEQKID
+1237 AQQKKIE
-1244 RQKQKAEEKK
+1244 KEKEKAEHKK
-1254 KKLEHDQAVAKKK
+1254 ADLEYAQAVAKKR
-1267 MQLAQAAINM
+1267 MQESQALINAAM
-1277 AMSISIAA
+1277 AVSMAA
-1285 VNKWPEVAIPMMA
+1285 VNNWPIPAIPMMA

-1306 QIAAIQSQ
+1306 QYAAVKSQ
-1314 NIPSYGSGGVIQG
+1314 YIPKPSYGSGGVIQG
-1327 KSHREG
+1327 KSHKEG
-1333 GVQAVVGNSPIELEG
+1333 GVPVLGGRAEVEG
-1348 NEFIIRKKSTIPN
+1348 GEFITNKVTTSKNVDLLEYINSKKKRIN
-1361 LNLLDFV
+1361 
-1368 NRSEKKLSLDDLINF
+1368 LDDLIEF
-1383 YTNEN
+1383 Y
-1388 GMRKRVISNSP
+1388 GGSSP
-1399 RKKFAD
+1399 VKKNIQTVRTKFAD
-1405 GGTIPTLRN
+1405 GGVVPTLRN
-1414 DINLSDRLLTAFEDY
+1414 DINLSDRMLTAFEDY
-1429 SNRPQVVSV
+1429 SNRPVQVAV
-1438 VEIVDKMQT
+1438 VDIIDRTQAVND
-1447 VREVQAMAG
+1447 VRVMAG
-1456 LSTDF
+1456 LDT

>member
-1 MENKRTYK
+1 MADNKK
-9 IEING
+9 IYTISING

-41 RSVSITSSNNGG
+41 RSISVSSTSNGG
-53 GSNRISE
+53 GNRTAE
-60 LSTEDKLLKQIQSTE
+60 LQTEDKLLKQIQNTE

-100 DIQEQRAAAERLSI
+100 EIQEERAAAERLSS

-126 ELSDIKTVMQTTD
+126 ELSDIKKVMQTTD
-139 LGSDK
+139 LGDEK
-144 FDELNKRA
+144 FQEMTQRANELT
-152 SELINKLKELDQS
+152 NKLKELEVA
-165 YGQFGRNAGNYPSTV
+165 YGQFGRNVGNYPGTV

-192 GVTREFDNARQAL
+192 GTTREFDNARQAL

-214 LKLMNQDVGD
+214 LKLMGQDFGD

-236 KDMEMSSAAMD
+236 KDMEMSSAVMD
-247 NMLDSME
+247 NLLDSME
-254 GLIALGST
+254 GLVALGST
-262 AEGFASLFGFDN
+262 AEGFAALFGFDN
-274 GAIEET
+274 GAIEQT

-288 NILQGIEVIKRQMK
+288 NILQGIEVIKKQMQ
-302 TGEGIGGMFAK
+302 TGEGIGGMLAK

-339 TATSTAGKSAAT
+339 AATSTAGKSAAT

-388 VIGAISLLIEGISAL
+388 IIGAISLLIEGINAL

-414 EDLNKATESGQKA
+414 EDLNKAIESGQKA

-504 TETFVKLQKAQK
+504 TEAYIRLQQAKKVAD
-516 IAAEGGDTWEWLPWN
+516 AGGDTWEWLPWN
-531 LGGKSAQQKADE
+531 WGGKSAQQKADE
-543 NVNTLKG
+543 NVKTIEGQMTDLKT
-550 QLKEIKKEITNIYK
+550 KITDIYK
-564 DIEELNQKNNLFD
+564 DIEELNQDNSLFG
-577 YAPQIEKGSSSSK
+577 YAPQIEKGSASTK
-590 NAIKK
+590 NATKK
-595 AETELT
+595 AEEELI

-622 RDARIKAAKETGVA
+622 RAARIKAAKETGVA

-663 VNMQK
+663 IDIQK

-675 RVQAATQKEA
+675 RVQAATQKEG

-706 RRANDSRMFL
+706 SRANDSRMFL

-740 TTELTDKVKDDIRE
+740 TTELTDKVKDEIRE
-754 AFTQSIASI
+754 TFTQSIASI

-778 KQGID
+778 NQGIN
-783 EIKFKVNSST
+783 EIKFDVNSST

-805 EGVRRRI
+805 EGVRKRI
-812 DEVVRHYN
+812 DETVRLYN
-820 ESLSIINDIAKKYGD
+820 ESLSIINDIIKKYGD

-846 NLFVAFTT
+846 NLFVAFTV

-866 LKASKEFY
+866 LQASKEFY

-884 LDNELEAEE
+884 LDAELKAEE
-893 EAEKKRHEKNVGTA
+893 EAEKKRYEKNVGTA

-916 QKGYNEAYDSGKLD
+916 QKGYNEAYNSGELA
-930 SMNTSQ
+930 SLNTSQ
-936 IETYFSKYKAEL
+936 IETYFAKYKEEL
-948 DKWLQEQD
+948 DKWLAEQD
-956 DALKEGKL
+956 EALKKGKL
-964 SIKEYTEL
+964 SIEEYTEL
-972 TSGKLLESYRN
+972 TSGKLLESYRK

-1009 EKKGEI
+1009 EKKGKVE
-1015 KREQNEKEHL
+1015 REQNEKKHR

-1031 NSEYFSNIEQ
+1031 NSEYFSNMEQ

-1050 SRQRDKATVK
+1050 SRQRDKATDK

-1074 LKELQV
+1074 LKELQT
-1080 DTNQALQGIAASKAD
+1080 DTNQALQGIAAVKAD
-1095 MIKKLENDEITFGDF
+1095 MIKKLEKDEIIFGDF

-1137 LIGDFWGS
+1137 ILGDFWGS
-1145 IDQWVQVVGQT
+1145 IDQWVQQVGQT
-1156 VNQVLGSIAEIQSNQ
+1156 VNQVLSSLSEISDNHYEAEIE
-1171 YDKMIEQQEKY
+1171 KQEKY
-1182 IEEYEELLNKQKDI
+1182 IEEYEKLLDKQKDI
-1196 TQEHASAVELIED
+1196 TEQYASEIDSIED
-1209 ELSKA
+1209 ELSTA
-1214 RGDRRQQLIDQLNAE
+1214 RGDRRQHLIDQLNAE

-1237 AQEQKID
+1237 AQEKEIE
-1244 RQKQKAEEKK
+1244 REKEKAEEKK

-1277 AMSISIAA
+1277 AMAISMAA
-1285 VNKWPEVAIPMMA
+1285 VNSWPIPAIPMMA

-1314 NIPSYGSGGVIQG
+1314 NIPSYGNGGVIQG
-1327 KSHREG
+1327 KLHSQGGVKVLGGQAEVEG
-1333 GVQAVVGNSPIELEG
+1333 GEYITNRLTTAKNVD
-1348 NEFIIRKKSTIPN
+1348 
-1361 LNLLDFV
+1361 LLDYI
-1368 NRSEKKLSLDDLINF
+1368 NTKKRRINLDDLIEF
-1383 YTNEN
+1383 Y
-1388 GMRKRVISNSP
+1388 GGNSSVKKNIQGV
-1399 RKKFAD
+1399 RTKFAD
-1405 GGTIPTLRN
+1405 GGMIPTLRN

-1429 SNRPQVVSV
+1429 SNRNVVVSV
-1438 VEIVDKMQT
+1438 VDIQNASDRVNQ
-1447 VREVQAMAG
+1447 VRVLSG
-1456 LSTDF
+1456 LNS

>member
-114 GGYGNTMKGLKQ
+114 GGYGNTINGLKQ
-126 ELSDIKTVMQTTD
+126 ELADIKTVMQTTD
-139 LGSDK
+139 LGSGK

-152 SELINKLKELDQS
+152 GELTTKLKELDKS
-165 YGQFGRNAGNYPSTV
+165 YGQFGRNVGNYPSTV
-180 GEGFSK
+180 GESFSK

-214 LKLMNQDVGD
+214 LKLMGQDVGD

-247 NMLDSME
+247 NLLDSME

-380 LSAIGIGL
+380 LSALGIGL

-432 GELIKYQVKLD
+432 GELIKYQVKID

-449 KEEKKLVEELNSK
+449 KQEKNLVDELNSK
-462 YGQSLGTYKSL
+462 YGESLGTYKSL

-504 TETFVKLQKAQK
+504 TETYLKYQQAKKV
-516 IAAEGGDTWEWLPWN
+516 AAEGGDTWEWLPWN
-531 LGGKSAQQKADE
+531 LGGKSAKQKADE

-550 QLKEIKKEITNIYK
+550 QLTELKTRITNIYK
-564 DIEELNQKNNLFD
+564 EIGELNQNNNLFD

-595 AETELT
+595 AESELT

-701 SYKNA
+701 SYSNA
-706 RRANDSRMFL
+706 SPRKFF

-726 IHTAIQSYWKDLSK
+726 IHTAIQNYWKDLSK
-740 TTELTDKVKDDIRE
+740 TTELTDKAKDDIRE

-763 RGFEDYFIKVNEILK
+763 KGFRDYFTKVNETLK
-778 KQGID
+778 NQGID
-783 EIKFKVNSST
+783 EIKFNVNSST

-800 PKEVG
+800 PKELG
-805 EGVRRRI
+805 EDDRKRIEETVRY
-812 DEVVRHYN
+812 YN
-820 ESLSIINDIAKKYGD
+820 ESVSVTNDIIKKYGD
-835 KMSSFENLQSK
+835 KMHTFQKLQSK
-846 NLFVAFTT
+846 NLFVAFTV
-854 RFNARKEYYQNI
+854 RFNARKGYYQNI

-874 DKELLIHNTE
+874 DKELLIHNQE
-884 LDNELEAEE
+884 LDDELKAEE

-916 QKGYNEAYDSGKLD
+916 QKGYNEAYNSGKLD

-964 SIKEYTEL
+964 SIEEYTEL

-1009 EKKGEI
+1009 EKKGEV

-1025 KNMQQA
+1025 KNIQQA
-1031 NSEYFSNIEQ
+1031 TSEYFSNMEQ

-1065 INYGKTRAA
+1065 INYGKTKAA
-1074 LKELQV
+1074 LKELQA
-1080 DTNQALQGIAASKAD
+1080 DTNQALEGIAAAKAD
-1095 MIKKLENDEITFGDF
+1095 MIVKLEKGEISFGDF

-1117 DSLEAEAKTTAQGVS
+1117 DSLEAEAKITEEGIS
-1132 EDLKN
+1132 EDFEDFFE
-1137 LIGDFWGS
+1137 DFWAS
-1145 IDQWVQVVGQT
+1145 INQWVQVVGQT
-1156 VNQVLGSIAEIQSNQ
+1156 VNQVLGSLSEIQSNQ
-1171 YDKMIEQQEKY
+1171 YDKMIEKQEKY

-1196 TQEHASAVELIED
+1196 TQEHASAVESIED

-1237 AQEQKID
+1237 AQEKKID
-1244 RQKQKAEEKK
+1244 REREKAEEKK

-1277 AMSISIAA
+1277 ALSISMAA
-1285 VNKWPEVAIPMMA
+1285 VNHFPIPAIPMMA
-1298 LAAATGAA
+1298 LAAAIGAA

-1348 NEFIIRKKSTIPN
+1348 NEFIIRKKSTMPN

-1368 NRSEKKLSLDDLINF
+1368 NRSEKKLSLEDLINF

-1405 GGTIPTLRN
+1405 GGQIATLRN